1 MHVVFSYNMCLH
13 RLQCNACC
21 VFLHY
26 VFTQAAMHGVRL
38 HGLCMVYT
46 FVQCSDIIT
55 NLQNLCNMYNVV
67 YQLKIT
73 LLKETIMLRLIFTIV
88 IVFLRCV
95 LVCHKNTAS
104 TIATLHKE

>member
-1 MHVVFSYNMCLH
+1 
-13 RLQCNACC
+13 
-21 VFLHY
+21 
-26 VFTQAAMHGVRL
+26 MHGVRL
-38 HGLCMVYT
+38 HGLCMLYT
-46 FVQCSDIIT
+46 FVQCCDIIT

-73 LLKETIMLRLIFTIV
+73 LLKELCLIFTIV
-88 IVFLRCV
+88 IVFSRCV